1 MKNYN
6 ILNWFKVNMFPVLV
20 VIGAIIDQ
28 TTDILNELFIQLN
41 APLWIP
47 TLVRLIAVC
56 IGTFKLYYS
65 TGPKGIKYD
74 NSTTTD
80 S

>member
-6 ILNWFKVNMFPVLV
+6 FLSWFKINMLPVFV

-28 TTDILNELFIQLN
+28 TTDILNDLFLQLN

-47 TLVRLIAVC
+47 TLIRFLTIC
-56 IGTFKLYYS
+56 IGSFKLYYS
-65 TGPKGIKYD
+65 TSPKDRK
-74 NSTTTD
+74 NAFKTT
-80 S
+80 